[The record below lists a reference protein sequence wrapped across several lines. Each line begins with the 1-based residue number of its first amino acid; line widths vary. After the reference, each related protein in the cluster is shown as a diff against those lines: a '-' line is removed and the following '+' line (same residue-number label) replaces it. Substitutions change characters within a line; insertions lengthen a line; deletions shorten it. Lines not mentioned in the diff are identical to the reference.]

1 MAAAGFLAGLIQ
13 VPASAAGPSG
23 PVTPDPSTPRASVPA
38 AKRDDVLGR
47 GWRTADDR
55 AVTVVGDAYG
65 LHVLVSESGDGYEW
79 REAATLREQG
89 LEADAWVGN
98 VCVTGSGKR
107 AVVAYAPRAFTNT
120 PSLFDRGAFAAVV
133 DLETHAVTKMSETVS
148 LAYFNPGCGAGE
160 TVVLTQSADAEAGKT
175 RLLRLDAA
183 TGKVASEL
191 IVPGEATSAVPV
203 GDSVIAA
210 LGGKLARIAPDG
222 AQELIGETSG
232 PAFRIHPDAGGA
244 VAFLDREG
252 ESVRVRRAV
261 GAKVTELARG
271 GLGKV
276 SLAAGAAGRLFIT
289 GQPKDIGPLPPGI
302 TKLAADAG
310 SEVSSGGRLVIDHAV
325 SAALRSH
332 VADPLA
338 APDTSH
344 APPYRI
350 KAHAPVTG
358 RSVDFLVPG
367 AAESHD
373 DQPSPALP
381 GTAAPTTKSPR
392 ATLSAQAA
400 LAGSSTSTVDPERT
414 CSVPRNDPA
423 QQALQPTP
431 NQVEWAVDMAIR
443 GNLTSGWMAQGGW
456 RAQDGLGSS
465 VAPSTMFPQSTLIGG
480 PAGGRIPAQV
490 LLGVLAQESNLWQ
503 ASYHALPGQTGN
515 PLVGNFYGTNIY
527 PGTPGYD
534 PDKIWTIDWA
544 KADCGYGM
552 GQQTDG
558 MSVPG
563 RVQTGKPPAMPA
575 DKQRAVALDYAA
587 NVAVAAQTLA
597 DKWSELH
604 IPGQTVQINNDDP
617 KYIENWFA
625 AVWNYNLGFNKPDS
639 SGRWGLGWLNNPAN
653 PKYPADRN
661 AFLDNNHYAD
671 AATPQKWPYPE
682 KVMGWAAY
690 PIDTGRSYSD
700 AGVQNSGNT
709 HGYQAAWWSDAGA
722 RTRAIKPPLDTFCNA
737 SNGCNAGSPPRCAD
751 EACYKLYWYH
761 ANAKWKTACATECGN
776 ETLTYKTL
784 RAELG
789 RGNSGLPDCTTSGRL
804 PSNALIIDDVSASAP
819 TLRSDCSKSW
829 TNSGTM
835 SWNFTDPAGLG
846 TYEGKEDLHQVGG
859 GFGAHFWF
867 AHTRNSGNRIDQMK
881 VTGTWTL
888 ARTLNQWSRVMVHL
902 PDNGAETQ
910 QAHYRIALGN
920 GTVKDRYINQLH
932 KSNTWISL
940 GVYNFSGTPSVSL
953 TNETVDGTADDDVA
967 WDAIAFQPLPGKPK
981 NIVASLGDSFSSGEG
996 SGSVG
1001 GPGIGYSWE
1010 SDTDHGTPRWNGC
1023 RRSVNAW
1030 PRKLTPPN
1038 TTTPLGTAGDA
1049 WSTDAELSFVA
1060 CSGAQ
1065 TWNVQ
1070 GTRNPSSW
1078 TNRGAYSWSEGQ
1090 FHEMS
1095 QIDSGALDENTT
1107 LVTLT
1112 IGGNDEGAFVG
1123 AVMECAGGGDCATDA
1138 TFMPRYK
1145 ALADKLGTS
1154 LGSLITSIKARAT
1167 HATIVVMGY
1176 PELMSRSRACL
1187 AAGLFNV
1194 NEQKALGDLSKY
1206 VNGKQ
1211 AAAVQGVQGVT
1222 YADPIPMFSGH
1233 GTCDDDE
1240 WINAIVTG
1248 PNGNGDFHHKDFPDA
1263 VGNKPSFC
1271 LWDIAGG
1278 ACLSRESFHPKT
1290 AGTTGYAKVMEQKLR
1305 DIGYGAS

>member
-1 MAAAGFLAGLIQ
+1 MTALGAGVAAAGFLAGLIQ

-276 SLAAGAAGRLFIT
+276 SLAAGTAGRLFIT

-503 ASYHALPGQTGN
+503 ASYQPSPGKRAIRWSVISTGR
-515 PLVGNFYGTNIY
+515 TS
-527 PGTPGYD
+527 TPAPRD
-534 PDKIWTIDWA
+534 TIP
-544 KADCGYGM
+544 
-552 GQQTDG
+552 T
-558 MSVPG
+558 
-563 RVQTGKPPAMPA
+563 R
-575 DKQRAVALDYAA
+575 
-587 NVAVAAQTLA
+587 
-597 DKWSELH
+597 
-604 IPGQTVQINNDDP
+604 
-617 KYIENWFA
+617 
-625 AVWNYNLGFNKPDS
+625 
-639 SGRWGLGWLNNPAN
+639 SGRSTGP
-653 PKYPADRN
+653 RQT
-661 AFLDNNHYAD
+661 
-671 AATPQKWPYPE
+671 AATE
-682 KVMGWAAY
+682 WASR
-690 PIDTGRSYSD
+690 P
-700 AGVQNSGNT
+700 
-709 HGYQAAWWSDAGA
+709 
-722 RTRAIKPPLDTFCNA
+722 
-737 SNGCNAGSPPRCAD
+737 
-751 EACYKLYWYH
+751 
-761 ANAKWKTACATECGN
+761 TA
-776 ETLTYKTL
+776 
-784 RAELG
+784 
-789 RGNSGLPDCTTSGRL
+789 
-804 PSNALIIDDVSASAP
+804 
-819 TLRSDCSKSW
+819 
-829 TNSGTM
+829 
-835 SWNFTDPAGLG
+835 
-846 TYEGKEDLHQVGG
+846 
-859 GFGAHFWF
+859 
-867 AHTRNSGNRIDQMK
+867 
-881 VTGTWTL
+881 
-888 ARTLNQWSRVMVHL
+888 
-902 PDNGAETQ
+902 
-910 QAHYRIALGN
+910 
-920 GTVKDRYINQLH
+920 
-932 KSNTWISL
+932 
-940 GVYNFSGTPSVSL
+940 
-953 TNETVDGTADDDVA
+953 
-967 WDAIAFQPLPGKPK
+967 
-981 NIVASLGDSFSSGEG
+981 
-996 SGSVG
+996 
-1001 GPGIGYSWE
+1001 
-1010 SDTDHGTPRWNGC
+1010 
-1023 RRSVNAW
+1023 
-1030 PRKLTPPN
+1030 
-1038 TTTPLGTAGDA
+1038 
-1049 WSTDAELSFVA
+1049 
-1060 CSGAQ
+1060 
-1065 TWNVQ
+1065 
-1070 GTRNPSSW
+1070 
-1078 TNRGAYSWSEGQ
+1078 
-1090 FHEMS
+1090 
-1095 QIDSGALDENTT
+1095 
-1107 LVTLT
+1107 
-1112 IGGNDEGAFVG
+1112 
-1123 AVMECAGGGDCATDA
+1123 
-1138 TFMPRYK
+1138 
-1145 ALADKLGTS
+1145 
-1154 LGSLITSIKARAT
+1154 
-1167 HATIVVMGY
+1167 
-1176 PELMSRSRACL
+1176 
-1187 AAGLFNV
+1187 
-1194 NEQKALGDLSKY
+1194 
-1206 VNGKQ
+1206 
-1211 AAAVQGVQGVT
+1211 
-1222 YADPIPMFSGH
+1222 
-1233 GTCDDDE
+1233 
-1240 WINAIVTG
+1240 
-1248 PNGNGDFHHKDFPDA
+1248 
-1263 VGNKPSFC
+1263 
-1271 LWDIAGG
+1271 
-1278 ACLSRESFHPKT
+1278 
-1290 AGTTGYAKVMEQKLR
+1290 
-1305 DIGYGAS
+1305 